1 MRKILVPALA
11 LSLSVSAAAFAQSQP
26 SGAQQSG
33 SQSSQLTSTRSYKEV
48 EDALKQAGIQNVRTL
63 NAAYLVSAVT
73 KNGEQV
79 TFVVDPPMPGVAAAS
94 GNSGQQSAS
103 SGQQGSAQQSASSGQ
118 QAGSSGQPMMIR
130 GQQQVRDSLT
140 KAGFT
145 NVQIL
150 DAAYLAMGKTEN
162 GDMITMMMDPSAKTG
177 ATGPGAAG
185 AQPNAGQSGSTTKP

>member
-1 MRKILVPALA
+1 MRAILVPALT
-11 LSLSVSAAAFAQSQP
+11 LGLSVSAAAFAQSQA

-79 TFVVDPPMPGVAAAS
+79 TFVVDPPIPGAAAAS

-103 SGQQGSAQQSASSGQ
+103 SGQQ
-118 QAGSSGQPMMIR
+118 AGSSGQPMTIR

-145 NVQIL
+145 NVQFL
-150 DAAYLAMGKTEN
+150 DAAYLAVGKTEN
-162 GDMITMMMDPSAKTG
+162 GDMITMMIDPSAKTG
-177 ATGPGAAG
+177 ATGASASG

>member
-1 MRKILVPALA
+1 MRAILVPALT
-11 LSLSVSAAAFAQSQP
+11 LGLSVSAAAFAQSQA

-79 TFVVDPPMPGVAAAS
+79 TFVVDPPIPGAAAAS

-103 SGQQGSAQQSASSGQ
+103 SGQQGSEQQSASSGQ
-118 QAGSSGQPMMIR
+118 QAGSSGQPMTIR
-130 GQQQVRDSLT
+130 GT
-140 KAGFT
+140 
-145 NVQIL
+145 
-150 DAAYLAMGKTEN
+150 
-162 GDMITMMMDPSAKTG
+162 
-177 ATGPGAAG
+177 AAG
-185 AQPNAGQSGSTTKP
+185 PR